1 MASNNIY
8 KSGVPPQ
15 YGTSNY
21 QGLGTQPSQT
31 GKGNYPSYSNSASY
45 GTPVLH
51 GPNSDN
57 GTTQYKPCYP
67 RNTPQS

>member
-1 MASNNIY
+1 MANNIY
-8 KSGVPPQ
+8 KGGIPPQ

-31 GKGNYPSYSNSASY
+31 GRSVPNNGVISPSYGA
-45 GTPVLH
+45 PVLH